1 MVFAGNAW
9 PTKVVD
15 LGIKLNRVDFLF
27 VFEPVFIVVAES
39 LVGRRVV
46 APVENPVAV
55 IGADLV
61 VLGRCQ
67 VQFAHQGAVV
77 ASFGQ
82 SLGHQFFVRRKVGVA
97 IAVDMVGSRV
107 STRQEARPGGRAD
120 RALGIGPIEGH
131 TRGRQGIERVGAN
144 MGIAQRVDG
153 VPALLVCAVPQ
164 NIGARGRHGAPTLA

>member
-1 MVFAGNAW
+1 MVFAGYAR
-9 PTKVVD
+9 PAKVVD
-15 LGIKLNRVDFLF
+15 LGIKLDRVDFLF

-61 VLGRCQ
+61 VLGRSQ

-77 ASFGQ
+77 ARFGQ
-82 SLGHQFFVRRKVGVA
+82 SLGHQFFVRRKIGVA

-107 STRQEARPGGRAD
+107 STRQEARPGGGTD

-131 TRGRQGIERVGAN
+131 TRGRQGIERVSAN

-164 NIGARGRHGAPTLA
+164 NIGARGRHGAPTPA